1 MLRDGP
7 VLGTIVG
14 NIDFEGASLGTSDGP
29 ELRLGILLGLEL
41 GETEMDGAVLATTVG
56 DVLGR

>member
-14 NIDFEGASLGTSDGP
+14 DIDSEGASVGTSDGP
-29 ELRLGILLGLEL
+29 ELRLGILLGLEV
-41 GETEMDGAVLATTVG
+41 GEIEVDGVVLATTVG
-56 DVLGR
+56 VVLGR